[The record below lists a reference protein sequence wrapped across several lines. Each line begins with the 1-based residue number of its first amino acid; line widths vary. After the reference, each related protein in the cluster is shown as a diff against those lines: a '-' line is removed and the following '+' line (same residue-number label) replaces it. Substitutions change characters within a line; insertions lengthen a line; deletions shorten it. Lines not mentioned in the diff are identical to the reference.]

1 MNKRSRGFALDPQ
14 LLISLKHGTYHS
26 IQSREFIQA
35 RRDESSHQSTRSRV
49 SSPTS
54 PSTLPL
60 FSLTTP
66 SCSLVYLEE
75 EDGLLHFYYKD
86 LSSSSVVEDLIIFPG
101 DATFKIANK
110 SNKVSVLKFN
120 SSSAR
125 HFFWHQDQGLS
136 EDEFEAR
143 GKRVNELI
151 GGETEE
157 GEAETTSGM
166 EVEAA

>member
-1 MNKRSRGFALDPQ
+1 MSVTDCSPC
-14 LLISLKHGTYHS
+14 YS
-26 IQSREFIQA
+26 I
-35 RRDESSHQSTRSRV
+35 
-49 SSPTS
+49 
-54 PSTLPL
+54 
-60 FSLTTP
+60 
-66 SCSLVYLEE
+66 VYLEE

-86 LSSSSVVEDLIIFPG
+86 LSSSTVVEDLIIFPG

-110 SNKVSVLKFN
+110 QNKVSVLKFN

-136 EDEFEAR
+136 AQEFEAR

-157 GEAETTSGM
+157 GEQESTSGM
-166 EVEAA
+166 EVETA